1 MSLPLPLALPTAGAL
16 AVSLALGLGACGTST
31 TSTSNFK
38 GEQHAVAQ
46 TIANLQSHGTALE
59 AKKVCSQDL
68 ASAVVTPLDK
78 ATGGCVKAIERQLK
92 EIDSFEVTVESVKVS
107 GATATAQVKSVHEGK
122 QKASTVDLV
131 KEGGRWKIS
140 GVS

>member
-1 MSLPLPLALPTAGAL
+1 MSLPQPLALPTAGAF

-31 TSTSNFK
+31 TSTSSFK
-38 GEQHAVAQ
+38 GEQHAVAE

-68 ASAVVTPLDK
+68 ASAVVIPLDK

-122 QKASTVDLV
+122 QKVSTVDLQ
-131 KEGGRWKIS
+131 KENGRWKIS